1 MLGNSKLDQVLKD
14 FEINFKIETSAVSNR
29 KKAIKTKMLINS
41 IFYKEKYDVI
51 DNEKLERKKTGVE
64 SG

>member
-1 MLGNSKLDQVLKD
+1 MLGNSTLDQVLKD

-41 IFYKEKYDVI
+41 IFYKENMI
-51 DNEKLERKKTGVE
+51 
-64 SG
+64 